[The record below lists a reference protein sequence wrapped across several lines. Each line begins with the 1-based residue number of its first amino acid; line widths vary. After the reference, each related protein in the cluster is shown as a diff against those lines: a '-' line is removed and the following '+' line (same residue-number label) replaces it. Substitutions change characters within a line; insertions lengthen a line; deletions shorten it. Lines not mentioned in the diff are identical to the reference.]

1 MMRRVM
7 KEKSKM
13 NPKDLFKKSH
23 SMLSSEASPAV
34 LSRHEDDTDR
44 LLCLTLDIGEH
55 MLRNGGE
62 IHRVEDTM
70 ERICRAYGAQHVEVF
85 VITSLVM
92 AAIRMPNGAYSSQ
105 FRRVYGSSKDLYRLE
120 RLNAVSRRICA
131 ERPSLDEV
139 ERLIDEAKRAR
150 PYSELLFFIGSF
162 LAAGAFAVFFG
173 GSWRDGIAAALVGLI
188 LATVEYFGNKA
199 INRMANTVILSFVLG
214 VLSILSVRLGIGQNI
229 GFVTI
234 GAIMLLI
241 PGLDFGSAIRDL
253 LCGNLLSGTLLSV
266 QSLLIAAMI
275 ALGYAA
281 SVVVMGGVMA

>member
-1 MMRRVM
+1 M
-7 KEKSKM
+7 K
-13 NPKDLFKKSH
+13 
-23 SMLSSEASPAV
+23 SEPFFQTEPPAAQAMPA
-34 LSRHEDDTDR
+34 SRHEDETDR

-70 ERICRAYGAQHVEVF
+70 ERICRAYGAAHVDVF

-92 AAIRMPNGAYSSQ
+92 AAIRMPDGTYSSQ

-120 RLNAVSRRICA
+120 RFNAVSRRMCR
-131 ERPSLDEV
+131 ERISFDEA
-139 ERLIDEAKRAR
+139 ERLIHEAKQGR
-150 PYSELLFFIGSF
+150 PYSELLFFIGSL
-162 LAAGAFAVFFG
+162 LAAGAFAIFFG
-173 GSWRDGIAAALVGLI
+173 GSWRDGVAAALVGLI
-188 LATVEYFGNKA
+188 LATVEHFGDKA

-214 VLSILSVRLGIGQNI
+214 VLSYLSVYVGLGQDI

-253 LCGNLLSGTLLSV
+253 LCGNLLSGALLTL
-266 QSLLIAAMI
+266 QSILIAAMI

-281 SVVVMGGVMA
+281 SVIVMGGVLG